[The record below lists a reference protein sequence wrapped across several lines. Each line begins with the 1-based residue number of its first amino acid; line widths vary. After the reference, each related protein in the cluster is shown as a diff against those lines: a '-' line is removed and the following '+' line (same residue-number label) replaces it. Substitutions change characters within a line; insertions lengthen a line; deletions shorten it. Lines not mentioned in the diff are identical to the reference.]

1 MIRTLWILIALLMGT
16 SSADAQTPYYQG
28 KTITFIVGYPAGS
41 YDDLWP
47 RHIAQ
52 YLPKY
57 IPGNPNIIVQN
68 MPGAG
73 SMIAANYVST
83 VVKPDGLTLTGLQP
97 ALYFNQ
103 LVGLKEVKFDWPK
116 FNFIGSPWQSQLLL
130 YMRADTRYKTIEDV
144 RNATEP
150 PKCGSTG
157 PSSTGNYIPKL
168 LNEVVG
174 TKFQVISGYQGG
186 TDVDLAVERG
196 ELQCRAFTI
205 VTYFGRE
212 PFFTWE
218 KKGFVRNLVQTG
230 RKRDPRMPDVPTL
243 YELMDKY
250 KALDADRRLAAVVLA
265 NGDMGRPIMM
275 SPGVAPERVKIMRD
289 AFNKAMADPQ
299 LLAEAKKKKLEVDP
313 TGGEELQAIAKE
325 IMSQP
330 PDVIERLKALFTD

>member
-1 MIRTLWILIALLMGT
+1 MIKMFLSFLFLFGGAFNLH
-16 SSADAQTPYYQG
+16 AQSPFYQG
-28 KTITFIVGYPAGS
+28 KTINLIVGFTAGS

-47 RHIAQ
+47 RLIAQ

-57 IPGNPNIIVQN
+57 IPGNPNVIVQN

-73 SMIAANYVST
+73 SMIAANYIYG
-83 VVKPDGLTLTGLQP
+83 VVKPDGLTLGGIQP

-116 FNFIGSPWQSQLLL
+116 FHFIGSPWQSQLLL
-130 YMRADTRYKTIEDV
+130 YMRADTPYKTIHDV
-144 RNATEP
+144 RNPTEP
-150 PKCGSTG
+150 PKCGATG

-168 LNEVVG
+168 LNEILA
-174 TKFQVISGYQGG
+174 TKFHVVAGYQGG

-218 KKGFVRNLVQTG
+218 KKGFVRILIQTG
-230 RKRDPRMPDVPTL
+230 RKRDPRLPNVPTI
-243 YELMDKY
+243 YELMDQY
-250 KALDADRRLAAVVLA
+250 KAPESDRRLAAVVLA
-265 NGDMGRPIMM
+265 NGDMGRPIVM
-275 SPGVAPERVKIMRD
+275 SPGAPPERVKNMRD
-289 AFNKAMADPQ
+289 AFNQAMADPQ
-299 LLAEAKKKKLEVDP
+299 LLAEAKKKKLESDP
-313 TGGEELQAIAKE
+313 AGGEELQAIARE

-330 PDVIERLKALFTD
+330 PEVIERMKGLLGK